1 MKKSLL
7 FALLFIALTVPSF
20 AGTKEQLIQLQ
31 TQMQDLQDQMHRM
44 QQSFDERMGV
54 MRSLIEQTTDAVNK
68 TNTNVANLDKSL
80 HAQGGEAGT
89 KVEQVSGQ
97 VQALQDS
104 VDELK
109 ARLAKLSKQ
118 LDDMQAGQQNLNAQP
133 GTVPGATGPGGQPQ
147 AQAPPPEVLYNNALR
162 DYNANKLDLAA
173 GEFQDY
179 LKFYPTTDLAGNAQ
193 FYLADIQYRG
203 QNYQAAV
210 TEFDKVLEQYPGGN
224 KTATAQLRKGESL
237 LQLGQRDPAIKEF
250 RSVVARYPRSPEAAI
265 AQDRLRKL
273 GVSATAGKPSAA
285 TRRRQ

>member
-1 MKKSLL
+1 MKKSLFL
-7 FALLFIALTVPSF
+7 ALLCAVLAVPSF

-68 TNTNVANLDKSL
+68 TNASVATLDKSL
-80 HAQGGEAGT
+80 HAQTGESGT
-89 KVEQVSGQ
+89 KVDQVSSQ

-109 ARLAKLSKQ
+109 ARMAKLSKQ
-118 LDDMQAGQQNLNAQP
+118 LEDMQSAQQNLNAP
-133 GTVPGATGPGGQPQ
+133 TGGAPAGPGGAAQG
-147 AQAPPPEVLYNNALR
+147 QAPPPEVLYNNALR
-162 DYNANKLDLAA
+162 DYNAGKLDLAA

-179 LKFYPTTDLAGNAQ
+179 LKFYPTTDLAGNSQ
-193 FYLADIQYRG
+193 FYLADIQYRSG
-203 QNYQAAV
+203 NYQQAV

-250 RSVVARYPRSPEAAI
+250 RRVLARYPKSPEATV

-273 GVSATAGKPSAA
+273 GVSTTAGKPSAA
-285 TRRRQ
+285 RRPQR

>member
-20 AGTKEQLIQLQ
+20 GGTKEQLIQLQ

-80 HAQGGEAGT
+80 HAQSGDAGT

-109 ARLAKLSKQ
+109 ARMAKLSKQ
-118 LDDMQAGQQNLNAQP
+118 LEDMQAGQQNLNAQP
-133 GTVPGATGPGGQPQ
+133 GTAPGGAQQPQ
-147 AQAPPPEVLYNNALR
+147 SQAPPPEVLYNNALR
-162 DYNANKLDLAA
+162 DYNSGKLDLAA

-250 RSVVARYPRSPEAAI
+250 RSVVARYPRSPEATI
-265 AQDRLRKL
+265 AQDRLKKL
-273 GVSATAGKPSAA
+273 GVAATAQKPSAA
-285 TRRRQ
+285 TRRR

>member
-1 MKKSLL
+1 MKKSLFL
-7 FALLFIALTVPSF
+7 ALLCAVLAVPSF

-68 TNTNVANLDKSL
+68 TNASVATLDKSL
-80 HAQGGEAGT
+80 HAQTGESGT
-89 KVEQVSGQ
+89 KVDQVSSQ

-109 ARLAKLSKQ
+109 ARMAKLSKQ
-118 LDDMQAGQQNLNAQP
+118 LEDMQSAQQNLNAP
-133 GTVPGATGPGGQPQ
+133 GNGAPAGPGGAAQG
-147 AQAPPPEVLYNNALR
+147 QAPPPEVLYNNALR
-162 DYNANKLDLAA
+162 DYNAGKLDLAA

-179 LKFYPTTDLAGNAQ
+179 LKFYPTTDLAGNSQ
-193 FYLADIQYRG
+193 FYLADIQYRSG
-203 QNYQAAV
+203 NYQQAV
-210 TEFDKVLEQYPGGN
+210 AEFDKVLEQYPGGN

-237 LQLGQRDPAIKEF
+237 LQMGQRDAAIKEF
-250 RSVVARYPRSPEAAI
+250 RSVLARYPKSPESTI

-273 GVSATAGKPSAA
+273 GVSTTAGKPSAA
-285 TRRRQ
+285 RRPQ

>member
-1 MKKSLL
+1 MKKLVFL
-7 FALLFIALTVPSF
+7 ALLCAVLATPSF

-68 TNTNVANLDKSL
+68 TNASVATLDKSL
-80 HAQGGEAGT
+80 HAQTGESGT
-89 KVEQVSGQ
+89 KVDQVSSQ

-109 ARLAKLSKQ
+109 ARMAKLSKQ
-118 LDDMQAGQQNLNAQP
+118 LEDMQSAQQNL
-133 GTVPGATGPGGQPQ
+133 GAPAGGGAPAGQGGMTQ
-147 AQAPPPEVLYNNALR
+147 GQAPPPEVLYNNALR
-162 DYNANKLDLAA
+162 DYNAGKLDLAG

-193 FYLADIQYRG
+193 FYLADIQYRSG
-203 QNYQAAV
+203 NFQQAVA
-210 TEFDKVLEQYPGGN
+210 EFDKVLEQYPGGN

-237 LQLGQRDPAIKEF
+237 LQMGQRDAAIKEF
-250 RSVVARYPRSPEAAI
+250 RSVLARYPKSPEASI

-273 GVSATAGKPSAA
+273 GVSTTAAKPSAA
-285 TRRRQ
+285 RTKQR

>member
-7 FALLFIALTVPSF
+7 LALLCAALVVPSY

-68 TNTNVANLDKSL
+68 ANTNVASLDKSL

-109 ARLAKLSKQ
+109 ARMAKLSKQ

-133 GTVPGATGPGGQPQ
+133 GAAPGAAGPGGQPQ
-147 AQAPPPEVLYNNALR
+147 GQAPPPEVLYNNALR
-162 DYNANKLDLAA
+162 DYNSGKLDLAA

-250 RSVVARYPRSPEAAI
+250 RSVVARYPRSPEATI
-265 AQDRLRKL
+265 AQDRLKKL
-273 GVSATAGKPSAA
+273 GVAATAQKPSAA
-285 TRRRQ
+285 TPKRR

>member
-7 FALLFIALTVPSF
+7 FALLFIALAVPSF

-54 MRSLIEQTTDAVNK
+54 MRSLLEQTTDAVNK

-89 KVEQVSGQ
+89 KVEQVSSQ

-109 ARLAKLSKQ
+109 ARMAKLSKQ
-118 LDDMQAGQQNLNAQP
+118 LDDMQAGQQNLNVQP
-133 GTVPGATGPGGQPQ
+133 GAPGAAQQPQ
-147 AQAPPPEVLYNNALR
+147 SQAPPPEVLYNNALR

-250 RSVVARYPRSPEAAI
+250 RSVLARYPRSPEAAI
-265 AQDRLRKL
+265 AQDRLKKL
-273 GVSATAGKPSAA
+273 GVSATAAKPSAA
-285 TRRRQ
+285 RRPQ

>member
-1 MKKSLL
+1 MKRILF
-7 FALLFIALTVPSF
+7 FALLISTLAVPSF
-20 AGTKEQLIQLQ
+20 GGTKEQLIQLQ

-54 MRSLIEQTTDAVNK
+54 MRNLVEQTTDAVNK
-68 TNTNVANLDKSL
+68 TNTSLTNLDKTL
-80 HAQGGEAGT
+80 HAQTGESTT
-89 KVEQVSGQ
+89 KVDQVSTQ

-109 ARLAKLSKQ
+109 ARMAKLSKQ
-118 LDDMQAGQQNLNAQP
+118 LEDMQAGQQNLNGPNAM
-133 GTVPGATGPGGQPQ
+133 APGGQPQ

-173 GEFQDY
+173 GEFGDY

-203 QNYQAAV
+203 GNFQQAA

-237 LQLGQRDPAIKEF
+237 LQLGQRDSAIKEF
-250 RSVVARYPRSPEAAI
+250 RSVVARYPKTPESSVAASH
-265 AQDRLRKL
+265 LRKL
-273 GVSATAGKPSAA
+273 GAAATAGKPSAG
-285 TRRRQ
+285 RPR

>member
-1 MKKSLL
+1 MKRSLL
-7 FALLFIALTVPSF
+7 LGILSVALAVPSF

-31 TQMQDLQDQMHRM
+31 TQMQDLQDTMHRM

-54 MRSLIEQTTDAVNK
+54 MRNLVEQTTDAVNK
-68 TNTNVANLDKSL
+68 TNVSVANLEKSL
-80 HAQGGEAGT
+80 HAQNGESTT
-89 KVEQVSGQ
+89 KVDQVSSQ

-109 ARLAKLSKQ
+109 ARMAKLSKQ
-118 LDDMQAGQQNLNAQP
+118 FDDMQASQQNLNAPTNGTP
-133 GTVPGATGPGGQPQ
+133 GLNGAPGQPQ

-162 DYNANKLDLAA
+162 DYNSGKMDLAA
-173 GEFQDY
+173 GEFGDY

-203 QNYQAAV
+203 GNFQQAV

-237 LQLGQRDPAIKEF
+237 LQLGQRDNAIKEF
-250 RSVVARYPRSPEAAI
+250 RSVLARYPKSPEATI

-273 GVSATAGKPSAA
+273 GVAATAAKPSAA
-285 TRRRQ
+285 RRPR